1 MKSALEEA
9 PQLNSPNFFRPWGQA
24 LSWTLTELR
33 DAPEIDCA
41 ATKRKVW
48 DEISNDACNEMK
60 LAVAP
65 ALLGKGATS
74 NFSNVTKMSEIFPRA
89 VAANFLFFS
98 PPMAGFLFNNCNLR
112 DRGRMQFCILPRKS
126 PLLSKKLK
134 RSLTFYQLLDV
145 SAAQRAPFWVGLHL
159 LIVLGDIY
167 KLKVLISRHFKDI
180 LPR

>member
-1 MKSALEEA
+1 
-9 PQLNSPNFFRPWGQA
+9 
-24 LSWTLTELR
+24 
-33 DAPEIDCA
+33 
-41 ATKRKVW
+41 
-48 DEISNDACNEMK
+48 MK

-74 NFSNVTKMSEIFPRA
+74 NFSNVTKMSEMFPRA

-134 RSLTFYQLLDV
+134 RSLTFYQLLNV
-145 SAAQRAPFWVGLHL
+145 SAAERAPFLVSLRL
-159 LIVLGDIY
+159 LIVLDDIFKMAGTY
-167 KLKVLISRHFKDI
+167 LLFVHQNHNIETFQRYTSTTVPTDKVDI
-180 LPR
+180 KGMKRADCRK